1 MTETGTAPLAQ
12 MTEVK
17 TVRVADYIAR
27 TVAGLGA
34 DAFFMVSGGMMMHL
48 MDAFGRTSMRYYC
61 NHHEQACAM
70 AADAYSRQTGKLG
83 VCLATSGPGATNLLT
98 GLVGAYQ
105 DSVPVLFL
113 TGQCKRK
120 ETVHW
125 RGLKGLRQCGFLE
138 VDIVPIV
145 ESVTKYAAFV
155 DEPADIRYHL
165 EKAIHLA
172 TTGRPGPVLLDL
184 PLDVQGAAVDPAE
197 MRPYIPEPSAPS
209 SDFSPE
215 DLQRVIDAVRKAER
229 PLLLAG
235 HGVRSAG
242 LVDEFRSLVELW
254 QVPVATTFMAKDLVP
269 DEHPLFV
276 GHPGPRG
283 NRGANFAVQ
292 SADVILT
299 MGCSLHLQTVGYE
312 GDLFAPKAL
321 KIQIDL
327 DRALLQRDSTGAQW
341 KFAWDLH
348 EYLPALAREAT
359 PHCGL
364 GWQTACRAWKQS
376 HSSRNEPHVFG
387 GSGDLVN
394 LYEFVDQLSDAL
406 SGDETVLTDAGQ
418 PHPILAQAFRQ
429 KVGQRYLNPG
439 SLAEMG
445 WALPASLGVAVAA
458 PDRQVVSVFG
468 DGSLQT
474 NIQELQTLAHHQF
487 NIKTF
492 VISNDG
498 YASIR
503 NTQKNFFQGFFVGST
518 PDSGVTLPDL
528 RKICEAYGL
537 PYVRCENRGVLAQRL
552 REVLDAKGPVICEV
566 MAQVDQRILPVVP
579 SSLLPDGSMRSKALH
594 EMVPVLPTGT
604 GEPGS
609 APLI

>member
-1 MTETGTAPLAQ
+1 MST
-12 MTEVK
+12 
-17 TVRVADYIAR
+17 
-27 TVAGLGA
+27 
-34 DAFFMVSGGMMMHL
+34 
-48 MDAFGRTSMRYYC
+48 
-61 NHHEQACAM
+61 
-70 AADAYSRQTGKLG
+70 
-83 VCLATSGPGATNLLT
+83 
-98 GLVGAYQ
+98 
-105 DSVPVLFL
+105 
-113 TGQCKRK
+113 
-120 ETVHW
+120 
-125 RGLKGLRQCGFLE
+125 
-138 VDIVPIV
+138 
-145 ESVTKYAAFV
+145 
-155 DEPADIRYHL
+155 
-165 EKAIHLA
+165 
-172 TTGRPGPVLLDL
+172 
-184 PLDVQGAAVDPAE
+184 
-197 MRPYIPEPSAPS
+197 PS
-209 SDFSPE
+209 S
-215 DLQRVIDAVRKAER
+215 
-229 PLLLAG
+229 LAI
-235 HGVRSAG
+235 
-242 LVDEFRSLVELW
+242 
-254 QVPVATTFMAKDLVP
+254 
-269 DEHPLFV
+269 
-276 GHPGPRG
+276 PGPRG

-312 GDLFAPKAL
+312 GDLFAPNAL

-341 KFAWDLH
+341 KFAWNLH
-348 EYLPALAREAT
+348 DYLPALAHEAT

-364 GWQTACRAWKQS
+364 GWRTECRAWKQN

-387 GSGDLVN
+387 GPGDLVN

-429 KVGQRYLNPG
+429 KFGQRYLNPG

-445 WALPASLGVAVAA
+445 WALPASLGVAVSA
-458 PDRQVVSVFG
+458 PDRRVVSVFG

-474 NIQELQTLAHHQF
+474 NIQELQTLAHHKF

-537 PYVRCENRGVLAQRL
+537 PYIRCENRGVLAQRL
-552 REVLDAKGPVICEV
+552 RAVLDVEGPVICEV

-594 EMVPVLPTGT
+594 EMVPELPR
-604 GEPGS
+604 
-609 APLI
+609 